1 MYLQTL
7 DILNFRNHEK
17 SSLNFSPGI
26 NLIIGKNGQGKTN
39 LLEAIYVLFNGKSYK
54 CSLNNILITSG
65 EEITVV
71 KGSLVGR
78 EKKEDIGVMLKI
90 NEQKNIKINGI
101 QNQRVKD
108 LRNIVNIVLFS
119 PEDLKIVKG
128 GPGERRDFIDEV
140 GEQINYKYNHLKW
153 KFLRILKQ
161 RNNLL
166 RQVAGKGWG
175 KEELKLWDDKLVLV
189 GSKFISARNEVVEK
203 LKPYCHK
210 INLKINSKK
219 NLKIKYLNDLIN
231 NGDVEGDFYRK
242 IKKLKD
248 YEIERGSTLVG
259 PHRDDVGLYLNDADV
274 RLYGSQG
281 EQRVVSLCLKMAELE
296 LIKEEKK
303 KTPILLMDDVMSE
316 LDEEMRDNLLRFIL
330 NLKQS
335 IITSTNFSYFN
346 QEHMNKINLI
356 EVCGGGIKERACLKI

>member
-1 MYLQTL
+1 LYLQTL
-7 DILNFRNHEK
+7 DILNFRNHKK
-17 SSLNFSPGI
+17 SSLNFSSGI

-54 CSLNNILITSG
+54 SSLNNVLITLG
-65 EEITVV
+65 EETTVV
-71 KGSLVGR
+71 KGSLVGE

-90 NEQKNIKINGI
+90 NEQKNIKINGM

-128 GPGERRDFIDEV
+128 GPGGRRDFIDEV

-166 RQVAGKGWG
+166 RQVIGKRWK
-175 KEELKLWDDKLVLV
+175 KEELELWDDKLVLV
-189 GSKFISARNEVVEK
+189 GSKFIGARNEVVEK

-219 NLKIKYLNDLIN
+219 NLKINYLNNLLN
-231 NGDVEGDFYRK
+231 NGDVEGEFYRK
-242 IKKLKD
+242 IKELKN
-248 YEIERGSTLVG
+248 YEIERGNTLVG
-259 PHRDDVGLYLNDADV
+259 PHRDDVGLYLNGVDV

-316 LDEEMRDNLLRFIL
+316 LDEEMRDNLLSFIL

-335 IITSTNFSYFN
+335 IITTTNLSYFN
-346 QEHMNKINLI
+346 QEYMDRINLI
-356 EVCGGGIKERACLKI
+356 EVYGGSVKERMCLKT